1 MAKPNAYILQAAE
14 KEIERRIRRGELYL
28 RETVDKNLIDNL
40 EIWTKMMTIAL
51 NRSLGIGKTRFQRDV
66 QPVLDQ
72 LQGEFFE
79 NRDTVDTVYAT
90 AVIDRLYDEVMG

>member
-1 MAKPNAYILQAAE
+1 MPKPNPLIQQAAE
-14 KEIERRIRRGELYL
+14 LEIARRIRRGELYL
-28 RETVDKNLIDNL
+28 RSAVDKNLMDNL

-51 NRSLGIGKTRFQRDV
+51 NKSLGIGKTRFQRDV

-79 NRDTVDTVYAT
+79 NKEIVDTVYAM
-90 AVIDRLYDEVMG
+90 AVIDRLYNEVMG